1 MAPDQRGYGR
11 TTGWDD
17 RFNGDL
23 QSFTISRIAIDA
35 FALVRALGMKAVHTV
50 VGHDF
55 GSPIAAWCGLTRP
68 DVFRSCV
75 MMSAPYRPAP
85 PVGSSR
91 LGTPKFVGGL
101 AELERPRKH
110 YVWYYSTPEANDDM
124 RNCPQGIR
132 DFLRAYFHV
141 KSGEWSGNRPFP
153 LQAMTADEL
162 AKLPTYYVMDRDADM
177 AATVAPFMPSSEQ
190 VASCQW
196 MRKAISISM
205 RPNSAA
211 RVFKAGLTGIDA
223 GPFPA
228 LPWKWSYSTVE
239 GLYVPLMFIG
249 GERDWGIHQTAGALN
264 AMETSC
270 SDYRGTVLVPGGHC
284 VQQEAPEPDHAALSR
299 TGWSFWTRPE
309 RPPRWRAC
317 EAAARRGQGCFRK
330 VPFGHWKTQTFIAGL
345 RCDALTAPF
354 VIDAPM
360 DRRIFETYV
369 ETELA
374 PTLKPGD
381 VVVLD
386 DLPAHEAPA
395 PRAGR
400 SRHRRF
406 VLFLPLSLRPDA
418 DQDGL
423 GEVRGPS
430 LSQAVRT
437 IDALWRAIGEICDLF
452 SPHRVPKLLPRR
464 RLRLT

>member
-1 MAPDQRGYGR
+1 MSALIDPNLPVGIRSRHVQIATGLNMHILEAGEPDGRPLILLLHGFPELAYSWRKAMTPLADAGYCVVAPDQRGYGR

-91 LGTPKFVGGL
+91 LGTPKFVGDL

-162 AKLPTYYVMDRDADM
+162 AKLPTYYVMDRYADM

-196 MRKAISISM
+196 MTESDLDFYATEFGRTGFQGGLNWYRCDSGDALKLGIGAM
-205 RPNSAA
+205 TDA
-211 RVFKAGLTGIDA
+211 RVKDFFDQMVKAGIVKPDTDYKKVYTLQFVDKGV
-223 GPFPA
+223 G
-228 LPWKWSYSTVE
+228 V
-239 GLYVPLMFIG
+239 GLS
-249 GERDWGIHQTAGALN
+249 A
-264 AMETSC
+264 
-270 SDYRGTVLVPGGHC
+270 
-284 VQQEAPEPDHAALSR
+284 
-299 TGWSFWTRPE
+299 
-309 RPPRWRAC
+309 
-317 EAAARRGQGCFRK
+317 K
-330 VPFGHWKTQTFIAGL
+330 
-345 RCDALTAPF
+345 
-354 VIDAPM
+354 
-360 DRRIFETYV
+360 
-369 ETELA
+369 
-374 PTLKPGD
+374 
-381 VVVLD
+381 
-386 DLPAHEAPA
+386 
-395 PRAGR
+395 
-400 SRHRRF
+400 
-406 VLFLPLSLRPDA
+406 
-418 DQDGL
+418 
-423 GEVRGPS
+423 
-430 LSQAVRT
+430 
-437 IDALWRAIGEICDLF
+437 
-452 SPHRVPKLLPRR
+452 
-464 RLRLT
+464 

>member
-1 MAPDQRGYGR
+1 MHILEAGEPDGRPLILLLHGFPELAYSWRKAMTPLADAGYYVVAPDQRGYGR

-85 PVGSSR
+85 PVGSTR
-91 LGTPKFVGGL
+91 LGIPKFVGGL
-101 AELERPRKH
+101 ADLERPRKH

-124 RNCPQGIR
+124 RNCPQGIS

-196 MRKAISISM
+196 MTESDLDFYATEFGRTG
-205 RPNSAA
+205 
-211 RVFKAGLTGIDA
+211 FQGGLNWYRCG
-223 GPFPA
+223 
-228 LPWKWSYSTVE
+228 TVPGVAVE
-239 GLYVPLMFIG
+239 MELFDGRRLDVPSMFIG
-249 GERDWGIHQTAGALN
+249 GERDWV
-264 AMETSC
+264 S
-270 SDYRGTVLVPGGHC
+270 
-284 VQQEAPEPDHAALSR
+284 
-299 TGWSFWTRPE
+299 TR
-309 RPPRWRAC
+309 
-317 EAAARRGQGCFRK
+317 
-330 VPFGHWKTQTFIAGL
+330 L
-345 RCDALTAPF
+345 
-354 VIDAPM
+354 
-360 DRRIFETYV
+360 
-369 ETELA
+369 LA
-374 PTLKPGD
+374 
-381 VVVLD
+381 
-386 DLPAHEAPA
+386 H
-395 PRAGR
+395 
-400 SRHRRF
+400 
-406 VLFLPLSLRPDA
+406 
-418 DQDGL
+418 
-423 GEVRGPS
+423 
-430 LSQAVRT
+430 
-437 IDALWRAIGEICDLF
+437 
-452 SPHRVPKLLPRR
+452 
-464 RLRLT
+464 